1 MKKVSIIIPVHNAAD
16 TLTVCVD
23 SILAQTYSDLE
34 VILVENHST
43 DDSYRL
49 CQELQKKDRR
59 IKVIRSEKKGVSA
72 ARNEGI
78 RLAGGEYIGFCDA
91 DDHMEKEMY
100 AYLVSLLEEKN
111 ASIAMC
117 NGFVSYE
124 KKEKALAVYPKDV
137 ILLDRNESILTL
149 HRRSFLNAYVWN
161 KLFLRELLTD
171 IFFDEK
177 FLFRK
182 LH

>member
-78 RLAGGEYIGFCDA
+78 RAG
-91 DDHMEKEMY
+91 
-100 AYLVSLLEEKN
+100 
-111 ASIAMC
+111 
-117 NGFVSYE
+117 
-124 KKEKALAVYPKDV
+124 
-137 ILLDRNESILTL
+137 
-149 HRRSFLNAYVWN
+149 RR
-161 KLFLRELLTD
+161 
-171 IFFDEK
+171 
-177 FLFRK
+177 
-182 LH
+182 

>member
-59 IKVIRSEKKGVSA
+59 IKVIRSEKRVCQQPETKGYGWQAVSISA
-72 ARNEGI
+72 
-78 RLAGGEYIGFCDA
+78 FCDA

-100 AYLVSLLEEKN
+100 AYLVSLLEEK
-111 ASIAMC
+111 MH
-117 NGFVSYE
+117 
-124 KKEKALAVYPKDV
+124 P
-137 ILLDRNESILTL
+137 
-149 HRRSFLNAYVWN
+149 
-161 KLFLRELLTD
+161 
-171 IFFDEK
+171 
-177 FLFRK
+177 
-182 LH
+182 